1 MVWCPVLKLLNP
13 PKVSFVANET
23 EKSLEK
29 LRWVTTSKEIT
40 AMLNYANLLAMWL
53 TATLLTTPFWPLGV
67 CRAGFFPVSCRGCLT
82 GILMCSNIANIDLGN
97 FPWRLARS
105 HNEHFSHATKTQK
118 NQWIHS
124 LYIGSLQTVVHIGPI
139 LGSLIVKWVYN
150 P

>member
-1 MVWCPVLKLLNP
+1 MVWCPVLKQLSP
-13 PKVSFVANET
+13 PKVSFLATET
-23 EKSLEK
+23 EKSSEK
-29 LRWVTTSKEIT
+29 LSWVTTSKEII

-105 HNEHFSHATKTQK
+105 HNEHFSHAKK
-118 NQWIHS
+118 KHKKSMNPLS
-124 LYIGSLQTVVHIGPI
+124 LYWFVTNRCSYWANLRVLNCERI
-139 LGSLIVKWVYN
+139 L
-150 P
+150 